1 MDANGLIKTA
11 SADQARFDHRYVNG
25 QVESL
30 GLLVEEQRTNLLTY
44 SEQFDNAAWVKVA
57 STVGINSITAPDGT
71 LTADKL
77 TEDNT
82 DNIHRLGQRYTKSA
96 SEITYTLSIFV
107 KKAERRYFE
116 FGMSTENSFVDA
128 FFDMNTKSFL
138 YSAPVIFGTFVL
150 VDYGSVNYPNDW
162 VRVYVTATT
171 DTLTYVDSFFGVYAT
186 DGSNTYQGDGT
197 SGIYIWGAQL
207 EEGYF
212 PTSYI
217 PTTTATATRS
227 IDYARITGT
236 NFSSWYNQTE
246 GTISCEFDFL
256 GDNSVGG
263 YPGVYYVDDGTNAN
277 CIGIWKYD
285 DKNDVTS
292 TYDTYAEAF
301 VGGGTGEFK
310 QYNLPGDFVTSNIGV
325 QITPNVFA
333 KTAHAYK
340 QNNIGFSANGST
352 ASTDT
357 SANIPTVNRLLIG
370 NLRGYPVDYSSPM
383 SGHIRQLS
391 YYPTRLSNTLLQNLT
406 K

>member
-30 GLLVEEQRTNLLTY
+30 GLLMEEQRTNLLTY

-71 LTADKL
+71 TTADKL

-96 SEITYTLSIFV
+96 SAITYTLSVFV

-116 FGMSTENSFVDA
+116 FGMTTENSFVDA
-128 FFDMNTKSFL
+128 FFDMDTKSFL

-186 DGSNTYQGDGT
+186 DGFNTYQGDGT

-217 PTTTATATRS
+217 PTTTATVTRS
-227 IDYARITGT
+227 QDNASMTGT
-236 NFSSWYNQTE
+236 NFSSWFNPSE
-246 GTISCEFDFL
+246 GTTLISYDKYYQETQFDFPY
-256 GDNSVGG
+256 
-263 YPGVYYVDDGTNAN
+263 YPALFLIGTWPTRISYYDFGGVYQYMDVAINENFQASLYGSSTRPTNTTLKF
-277 CIGIWKYD
+277 IG
-285 DKNDVTS
+285 
-292 TYDTYAEAF
+292 
-301 VGGGTGEFK
+301 
-310 QYNLPGDFVTSNIGV
+310 
-325 QITPNVFA
+325 
-333 KTAHAYK
+333 AYK
-340 QNNIGFSANGST
+340 ENDFAAIGT
-352 ASTDT
+352 ERVLYTDT
-357 SANIPTVNRLLIG
+357 SGSIPSGFNTAYIG
-370 NLRGYPVDYSSPM
+370 NDGLFSNTLLN
-383 SGHIRQLS
+383 GHLKQIS